1 MSILKVEGEKGRFFE
16 INIEDPVQRK
26 YEMIREL
33 SLSSKPR
40 KEICA
45 RYNYSRKTGNE
56 CLRAWEEKR
65 WEGLKE
71 KSRGPKSK
79 SVRTQG
85 VENRIVDIRFNNPE
99 NDMYDIAEMLKSEDH
114 KISARSVGRVLSEHG
129 ITLKKT
135 KKKHSPKNLKTTA

>member
-16 INIEDPVQRK
+16 INLEDPLQRK
-26 YEMIREL
+26 YEMVREL
-33 SLSSKPR
+33 RLSSKPR

-56 CLRAWEEKR
+56 SLHAWEEKGWDGIR
-65 WEGLKE
+65 K

-79 SVRTQG
+79 SVRTQD
-85 VENRIVDIRFNNPE
+85 VENRIVDIRFKNPE
-99 NDMYDIAEMLKSEDH
+99 NDMYDIAEILKTEGH

-135 KKKHSPKNLKTTA
+135 KKKPSPKSPKTTT